1 MQKGKTKMENGN
13 IFCYHKNFPCIVSL
27 IPIKN
32 HMRKM
37 LLTRFWQKMK
47 QAYDH
52 MVPEWKNR

>member
-1 MQKGKTKMENGN
+1 MRKGKTKMENGN
-13 IFCYHKNFPCIVSL
+13 IFCCYKSFPCIASL
-27 IPIKN
+27 IPINN

-37 LLTRFWQKMK
+37 LLTCFQQKMK